1 MATSAQYAT
10 TPAYFTGTA
19 ATADSSYTAP
29 TNAVLIMT
37 GTSTAAGSG
46 VGHRIYRASAIVKG
60 TSTQAVIRIFTST
73 DAGTTFQLLGEAM
86 IPAVTAGSST
96 PISDV
101 SLPFLEGIN
110 CAIGVFAG
118 RIPEKLSLSQKEK
131 LPPSMIPSSTIPEV
145 VIKGKSNLLSGVIY
159 NALYPPAV
167 S

>member
-60 TSTQAVIRIFTST
+60 TSSTAAVVRIFTST

-86 IPAVTAGSST
+86 IPAITAGASS

-101 SLPFLEGIN
+101 SLPFLEGLVIPGSTGGN
-110 CAIGVFAG
+110 AFRIYATTSITQNTAIHIWA
-118 RIPEKLSLSQKEK
+118 S
-131 LPPSMIPSSTIPEV
+131 
-145 VIKGKSNLLSGVIY
+145 
-159 NALYPPAV
+159 AL
-167 S
+167 

>member
-19 ATADSSYTAP
+19 ATADTSYTAP

-60 TSTQAVIRIFTST
+60 TSSQAVVRIFTST
-73 DAGTTFQLLGEAM
+73 DAGSTFQLLGEAM
-86 IPAVTAGSST
+86 IPAITAGSST

-101 SLPFLEGIN
+101 SLPFLEGLVIPGSSGGN
-110 CAIGVFAG
+110 AF
-118 RIPEKLSLSQKEK
+118 RIYATTSVTQNTAVHIWAS
-131 LPPSMIPSSTIPEV
+131 
-145 VIKGKSNLLSGVIY
+145 
-159 NALYPPAV
+159 AL
-167 S
+167 

>member
-86 IPAVTAGSST
+86 IPAITAGSST

-101 SLPFLEGIN
+101 SLPFLEGLVVPGSTGGN
-110 CAIGVFAG
+110 AF
-118 RIPEKLSLSQKEK
+118 RIYAATSVTQNTAVHIWAS
-131 LPPSMIPSSTIPEV
+131 
-145 VIKGKSNLLSGVIY
+145 
-159 NALYPPAV
+159 AL
-167 S
+167 

>member
-60 TSTQAVIRIFTST
+60 TSSAAVVRIFTST
-73 DAGTTFQLLGEAM
+73 DAGTTFQLLGEQM
-86 IPAVTAGSST
+86 IPAITAGSTT

-101 SLPFLEGIN
+101 SLPFLEGLVVPGSTGGN
-110 CAIGVFAG
+110 AF
-118 RIPEKLSLSQKEK
+118 RIYATTSVTQNTAVHIWAS
-131 LPPSMIPSSTIPEV
+131 
-145 VIKGKSNLLSGVIY
+145 
-159 NALYPPAV
+159 AL
-167 S
+167 

>member
-60 TSTQAVIRIFTST
+60 TSSQAVVRIFTST
-73 DAGTTFQLLGEAM
+73 DAGSTFQLLGEAM
-86 IPAVTAGSST
+86 IPAITAGSST

-101 SLPFLEGIN
+101 SLPFLDGLVIPGSTGGN
-110 CAIGVFAG
+110 AF
-118 RIPEKLSLSQKEK
+118 RIYATTSVTQNTAVHIWAS
-131 LPPSMIPSSTIPEV
+131 
-145 VIKGKSNLLSGVIY
+145 
-159 NALYPPAV
+159 AL
-167 S
+167 